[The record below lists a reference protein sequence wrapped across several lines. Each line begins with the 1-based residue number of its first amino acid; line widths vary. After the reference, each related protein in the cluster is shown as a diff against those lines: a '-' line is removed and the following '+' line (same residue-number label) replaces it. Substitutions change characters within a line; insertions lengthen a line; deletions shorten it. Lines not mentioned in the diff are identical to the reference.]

1 MIGPHLS
8 VALAA
13 LASSFV
19 LVGPSQSR
27 RAEPPVRPSAA
38 ADDTTLFA
46 YNVDSVRVVQRV
58 VPTTDVVAVNIYLL
72 GGARQ
77 LTPATQGIEAM
88 WLTASKFGTRNHPD
102 STQRAAWALTGSF
115 FTSDLTSDWTMFGF
129 RGVRDEFDASWDLIT
144 ERIAQPTFPS
154 AGVTSTRERL
164 QASLKL
170 QRESP
175 DGEIS
180 SIADSVAFAG
190 HPYGLSLY
198 GSEESLAAIDSATL
212 AGYVRAQAVR
222 SRLLV
227 VVVGNATRAMVEAAV
242 RRTLAGLPVGTYRWT
257 PPTPAPSRAG
267 TVTLLQRRSATNYVI
282 GVFNG
287 PAETHDDFPSF
298 SMATAMLGSM
308 ITEAVR
314 ERRGLSY
321 AASASVTDRALVTG
335 TLYVSTPKP
344 DTVVRLIQAQIRTI
358 TNPDS
363 MPAGVG
369 FTSDKNS
376 LQFLFRRSTSAVQAD
391 ALAHAEILQG
401 DYRLAVNVPRRLRSV
416 TSSSVRQAAVAYMKN
431 IQFIYAGDTTL
442 VKRNTFVAKNR

>member
-1 MIGPHLS
+1 MLIPHLS
-8 VALAA
+8 IALAA
-13 LASSFV
+13 ILGAYTVVS
-19 LVGPSQSR
+19 PSTSR
-27 RAEPPVRPSAA
+27 QPELLPRHRAV

-46 YNVDSVRVVQRV
+46 YSVDSIRVVQRLT
-58 VPTTDVVAVNIYLL
+58 PTTDVVAVNIYLL

-77 LTPATQGIEAM
+77 LTPVTQGIEAM
-88 WLTASKFGTRNHPD
+88 WLTASKYGTRNHPD
-102 STQRAAWALTGSF
+102 STQRTAWALTGSF
-115 FTSDLTSDWTMFGF
+115 FESDLTSDWTMFGF
-129 RGVRDEFDASWDLIT
+129 RGVRDEFDASWNLIT
-144 ERIAQPTFPS
+144 ERIAQPAFPS
-154 AGVTSTRERL
+154 AGVTATRDRL

-190 HPYGLSLY
+190 HPYGLSPY
-198 GSEESLAAIDSATL
+198 GSEGSLAGIDSAML

-242 RRTLAGLPVGTYRWT
+242 RRTLSGLPVGTYRWT

-287 PAETHDDFPSF
+287 PPETHDDFPSF
-298 SMATAMLGSM
+298 RMATAMLGSM

-314 ERRGLSY
+314 EKRGLSY
-321 AASASVTDRALVTG
+321 AASAGVTDRALVTG

-358 TNPDS
+358 TDPDS
-363 MPAGVG
+363 LPAGSG

-416 TSSSVRQAAVAYMKN
+416 TSSSVRRAAVAYMKN

-442 VKRNTFVAKNR
+442 VKRTTFVAKNR